1 MPAEVLAMSRRLSSF
16 TILAVL
22 TIASAFG
29 AAQGAPPLPSNILL
43 RPARVFDANG
53 ATHEGWVVLV
63 SGETIAAAG
72 PTANVSV
79 PPGTTTID
87 LPGMTL
93 LPGLIDAHSHIFLH
107 PYNETLWN
115 DQVLKESLSYRTIA
129 ATLHS
134 RDTLLAGFT
143 TLRDLGTE
151 GAGFGDVAV
160 KRAIDEGRI
169 PGPRL
174 FVATRAIV
182 ATASYG
188 PGPGGFAPEFEPS
201 AKGAQEASGTAEI
214 LRAVREQIGH
224 GADWVKV
231 YADYGRGGGAA
242 TPTFS
247 LDELKTLVDEAH
259 SAGRPVAAHATTPE
273 GMRRAILAG
282 VDTIEHGYGGTD
294 EVFKLM
300 AAHGVAFLPTL
311 AAEEAYSEYFGGYK
325 RGAKPYTA
333 GMDNALRAFK
343 VAMANNVT
351 IGCGSDV
358 GVFTHGDNYREVEWM
373 VRAGMTPSQAL
384 LAATAV
390 DAKIL
395 RQQDRFGRIT
405 VGLLADLIAVP
416 GDPTQDITT
425 IEHVAFVMKGG
436 RVVVAPGK

>member
-1 MPAEVLAMSRRLSSF
+1 MRLLVTSF
-16 TILAVL
+16 LVAVL
-22 TIASAFG
+22 VTVAPAL
-29 AAQGAPPLPSNILL
+29 AAPDNAPQAPKSILL
-43 RPARVFDANG
+43 RPQRVFDGTSA

-63 SGETIAAAG
+63 TGEKIAAAG
-72 PTANVSV
+72 PDGSVAV

-115 DQVLKESLSYRTIA
+115 DQVLHEPLAYRTIA
-129 ATLHS
+129 ATIHA

-143 TLRDLGTE
+143 ALRDLGTE
-151 GAGFGDVAV
+151 GAGFGDVSV
-160 KRAIDEGRI
+160 KRAIEEGRI

-188 PGPGGFAPEFEPS
+188 PGPGGFAPEFEPA

-231 YADYGRGGGAA
+231 YADYRRGGDDA

-247 LDELKTLVDEAH
+247 LDELKTLVEEAH
-259 SAGRPVAAHATTPE
+259 SAGKPVAAHATTAE

-282 VDTIEHGYGGTD
+282 VNTIEHGYGGTD

-311 AAEEAYSEYFGGYK
+311 AAEEAYSEYFQSYK
-325 RGAKPYTA
+325 RGTKPYTA
-333 GMDNALRAFK
+333 SMDNALRAFK
-343 VAMANNVT
+343 LAMANNVT

-358 GVFTHGDNYREVEWM
+358 GVFTHGDNYREIEWM
-373 VRAGMTPSQAL
+373 VRAGMTPAQAL
-384 LAATAV
+384 LAATSV

-395 RQQDRFGRIT
+395 GQQDRFGRIAG
-405 VGLLADLIAVP
+405 GLLADLIAVQ
-416 GDPTQDITT
+416 GDPTHDIST
-425 IEHVAFVMKGG
+425 IEHVPFVMKGG
-436 RVVVAPGK
+436 QVVVGGGK

>member
-1 MPAEVLAMSRRLSSF
+1 MAGMHSRWTLF
-16 TILAVL
+16 AVIAVL
-22 TIASAFG
+22 VSVSV
-29 AAQGAPPLPSNILL
+29 AAAPAPQNILL
-43 RPARVFDANG
+43 RPQRVFDAVN
-53 ATHEGWVVLV
+53 AETHEGWVVLV
-63 SGETIAAAG
+63 SGEKIAAVGPAASVTVPAG
-72 PTANVSV
+72 A
-79 PPGTTTID
+79 TTVD

-93 LPGLIDAHSHIFLH
+93 LPGLIDAHSHVFLH
-107 PYNETLWN
+107 PYSETLWN
-115 DQVLKESLSYRTIA
+115 DQVLKEPLAYRTIA

-151 GAGFGDVAV
+151 GAGFADVSV

-174 FVATRAIV
+174 FVATKAIV

-188 PGPGGFAPEFEPS
+188 PGPGGFAPEFDPPR
-201 AKGAQEASGTAEI
+201 GAQEASGTAEI

-247 LDELKTLVDEAH
+247 VDELKTLVDEAH
-259 SAGRPVAAHATTPE
+259 SAGRPVAAHATTAE
-273 GMRRAILAG
+273 GMRRAVMAG

-300 AAHGVAFLPTL
+300 AARGVAFLPTL
-311 AAEEAYSEYFGGYK
+311 AAEEAYSEYFRGYK
-325 RGAKPYTA
+325 RGTKPYTSD
-333 GMDNALRAFK
+333 MDNALRAFK
-343 VAMANNVT
+343 LALADGVV

-358 GVFTHGDNYREVEWM
+358 GVFTHGDNYRELEWM
-373 VRAGMTPSQAL
+373 VRAGMTPAQAL
-384 LAATAV
+384 LAATSV

-395 RQQDRFGRIT
+395 GQQERFGRIAP
-405 VGLLADLIAVP
+405 GLLADIIAVP
-416 GDPTQDITT
+416 GDPTRDITA
-425 IEHVAFVMKGG
+425 IEHVPFVMKGG
-436 RVVVAPGK
+436 QIIVQPPR

>member
-1 MPAEVLAMSRRLSSF
+1 MRFRRLLVAA
-16 TILAVL
+16 LAVL
-22 TIASAFG
+22 SMPSAF
-29 AAQGAPPLPSNILL
+29 AAPPSSFLL
-43 RPARVFDANG
+43 RPQRVFDAASS

-63 SGETIAAAG
+63 SGE
-72 PTANVSV
+72 
-79 PPGTTTID
+79 
-87 LPGMTL
+87 
-93 LPGLIDAHSHIFLH
+93 
-107 PYNETLWN
+107 
-115 DQVLKESLSYRTIA
+115 TIA

-151 GAGFGDVAV
+151 GAGFSDVAV
-160 KRAIDEGRI
+160 KQAIDEGRI

-188 PGPGGFAPEFEPS
+188 PGPNGFAPEFDPG
-201 AKGAQEASGTAEI
+201 ARGAQEASGTAEI

-231 YADYGRGGGAA
+231 YADYGRGGSPA

-259 SAGRPVAAHATTPE
+259 SAGRPVAAHATTAE
-273 GMRRAILAG
+273 GMRRATLAG

-311 AAEEAYSEYFGGYK
+311 AAEEAYSEYFQGYK

-333 GMDNALRAFK
+333 SMDNALRAFQL
-343 VAMANNVT
+343 ALANHVT

-373 VRAGMTPSQAL
+373 VRGGMTPAQAL

-395 RQQDRFGRIT
+395 RQQDRFGRIAP
-405 VGLLADLIAVP
+405 GLLADLIAVA
-416 GDPTQDITT
+416 GDPTADITA
-425 IEHVAFVMKGG
+425 IEKVPFVMKGG
-436 RVVVAPGK
+436 RVVVAPQR

>member
-1 MPAEVLAMSRRLSSF
+1 MRFRHICIVLLALTLTLPAF
-16 TILAVL
+16 
-22 TIASAFG
+22 
-29 AAQGAPPLPSNILL
+29 AATFLL
-43 RPARVFDANG
+43 RPQRVFDAASE

-63 SGETIAAAG
+63 DGEKIAAAG
-72 PTANVSV
+72 PAASVSA
-79 PPGTTTID
+79 PAGTTTIE

-115 DQVLKESLSYRTIA
+115 DQVLTEPVAYRTIA

-151 GAGFGDVAV
+151 GAGFSDVAV

-188 PGPGGFAPEFEPS
+188 PGPNGFAPEYDPVG
-201 AKGAQEASGTAEI
+201 KGAQEASGTAEVI
-214 LRAVREQIGH
+214 RAVREQIGH

-231 YADYGRGGGAA
+231 YADYGRGGSPA

-247 LDELKTLVDEAH
+247 LEELKALVEEAH
-259 SAGRPVAAHATTPE
+259 SANRPVAAHATTAE
-273 GMRRAILAG
+273 GMRRATLAG

-300 AAHGVAFLPTL
+300 AAHGVAFFPTL
-311 AAEEAYSEYFGGYK
+311 TAEEGYSEYFQGYK
-325 RGAKPYTA
+325 RGTKPYTA
-333 GMDNALRAFK
+333 SMDKAINAFK
-343 VAMANNVT
+343 LALANKVVV
-351 IGCGSDV
+351 GCGSDV
-358 GVFTHGDNYREVEWM
+358 GVFTHGDNWREVEWM
-373 VRAGMTPSQAL
+373 VRAGMTPAQAL
-384 LAATAV
+384 LAATSV
-390 DAKIL
+390 DAKVL
-395 RQQDRFGRIT
+395 RQEDHFGRIAP
-405 VGLLADLIAVP
+405 GLFADIIAVP
-416 GDPTQDITT
+416 GDPTRDITA
-425 IEHVAFVMKGG
+425 IRKVAFVMKGG
-436 RVVVAPGK
+436 KVFRNDSAAGR